1 MSGDGNQS
9 RWSKLPSMLGMGTKS
24 SGLGLLGDK
33 NSPLLGSN
41 NDGASKFQ
49 SLLSPSVNGK

>member
-1 MSGDGNQS
+1 MSGDSNQS

-24 SGLGLLGDK
+24 SGLGLRGDK

-41 NDGASKFQ
+41 NDSASKFQ